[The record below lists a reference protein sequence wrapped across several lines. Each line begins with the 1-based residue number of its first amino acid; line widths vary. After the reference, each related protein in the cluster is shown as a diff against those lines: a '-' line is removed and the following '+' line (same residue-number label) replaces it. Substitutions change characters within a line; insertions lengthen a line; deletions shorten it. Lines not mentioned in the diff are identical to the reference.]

1 MAEEKKKGDMRI
13 VAEDIVLPHSPNAT
27 VDELLEDLR
36 RVADEEKSKWL
47 REATYNKRGQ
57 YGSSTIRSRFGSW
70 AKALQSIGL
79 KIEDKQFK
87 KHLACPSTRALV
99 TDIKAV
105 AKQLGKNTLTSSEY
119 EQYGKYGKSCAR
131 NRFGKWGNVLAAAD
145 LDATGYHTAGITD
158 EQLLEAI
165 YKAWER
171 LGRQPNTRDLKNGE
185 MGYGQT
191 TYINRFGSWR
201 NSMIAFKEYV
211 QQRQGDI
218 KVMRPSPVEHKTSR
232 TASKKLRAQV
242 FDRDQA
248 TCQLCGANE
257 RTKPEVKLVLDHIV
271 PYSKGGETTYDNL
284 QVLCRSCNIKKNN
297 KLINKTK

>member
-27 VDELLEDLR
+27 DDELLEDLR

-57 YGSSTIRSRFGSW
+57 CGSSTIRSRFGSW
-70 AKALQSIGL
+70 AKALQRIGL
-79 KIEDKQFK
+79 SIEDKQFK

-131 NRFGKWGNVLAAAD
+131 NRFGKWGNVLAVVG

-158 EQLLEAI
+158 KQLLEAI
-165 YKAWER
+165 YQAWER

-218 KVMRPSPVEHKTSR
+218 KVMNPSPVAHKTGR
-232 TASKKLRAQV
+232 TPSAKLKKLI
-242 FDRDQA
+242 FERDNA
-248 TCQLCGANE
+248 TCQQCGTNKE
-257 RTKPEVKLVLDHIV
+257 KEPGVKLVIDHII
-271 PYSKGGETTYDNL
+271 PYSKGGETTYENL
-284 QVLCRSCNIKKNN
+284 QILCRKCNIEKRN
-297 KLINKTK
+297 KVLYKTK